1 MKEVLIESYP
11 KNSIADKEFSVLENP
26 EVISK
31 DRVVL
36 SICIYF
42 GAKGID
48 IAFVTPLVI
57 IETLFFSNQIYWQLS
72 SYGLELTNNTSP
84 SIFLINLDRVS
95 NPGVI
100 FKNMRI

>member
-36 SICIYF
+36 SICVP
-42 GAKGID
+42 KG
-48 IAFVTPLVI
+48 
-57 IETLFFSNQIYWQLS
+57 
-72 SYGLELTNNTSP
+72 
-84 SIFLINLDRVS
+84 
-95 NPGVI
+95 
-100 FKNMRI
+100 

>member
-11 KNSIADKEFSVLENP
+11 KNSIADKEFPVLENP

-36 SICIYF
+36 SICICF

-57 IETLFFSNQIYWQLS
+57 IETLFFTNQIYWQLS
-72 SYGLELTNNTSP
+72 SYGLQLTNNTSP